1 MSSGDD
7 NRMFCEEDNIDTL
20 FILNG
25 CTRNGKVR
33 NTISGEPAIMKAT
46 AMEWSFST
54 QKKHYGI
61 RKISRIR
68 IKLAEIQLSFFG
80 SILQLWSIWQD

>member
-20 FILNG
+20 FILKG

-46 AMEWSFST
+46 AMECLFCAHE
-54 QKKHYGI
+54 KHYGV
-61 RKISRIR
+61 
-68 IKLAEIQLSFFG
+68 
-80 SILQLWSIWQD
+80 